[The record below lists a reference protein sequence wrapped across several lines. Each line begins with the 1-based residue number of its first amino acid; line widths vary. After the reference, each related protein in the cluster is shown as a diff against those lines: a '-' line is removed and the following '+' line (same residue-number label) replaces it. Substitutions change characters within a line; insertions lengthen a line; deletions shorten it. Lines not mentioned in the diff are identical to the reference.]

1 MNTKDTLINN
11 IKEWVKVENEI
22 IQLNKEIN
30 LRKKQKKIL
39 SATLVETMKSNN
51 IDCFDTKNGQI
62 CFNQKK
68 TKKAITKKGLFDILS
83 KYYNGDDTK
92 INELQNFILDNRETV
107 IKESIT
113 LKPLR

>member
-11 IKEWVKVENEI
+11 IKDWVKVENEI

-83 KYYNGDDTK
+83 KYYNGDDIK